1 MDLSESDKKFLQA
14 AVSPPMKANAF
25 FLSRGE
31 SLSNLTDTVMTYLC
45 DGIFQISYQVL
56 QFKTHNYVSL
66 NSAFK
71 IHLKRA

>member
-25 FLSRGE
+25 FLSRGD

-45 DGIFQISYQVL
+45 DGIFQI
-56 QFKTHNYVSL
+56 
-66 NSAFK
+66 
-71 IHLKRA
+71 